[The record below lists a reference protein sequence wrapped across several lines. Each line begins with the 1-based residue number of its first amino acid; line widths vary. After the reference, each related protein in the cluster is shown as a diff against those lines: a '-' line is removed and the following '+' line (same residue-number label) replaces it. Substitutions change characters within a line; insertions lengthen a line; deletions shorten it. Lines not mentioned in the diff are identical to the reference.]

1 MPCHV
6 PATSV
11 SCRRRTHYQKRPPA
25 PLAQLDLSKPGE
37 AWAED
42 YLRRACSGRSP
53 MWRLLDLR
61 RDESSLRVAVRWMKC
76 DDQGPFSVVTLSL
89 VEMAL
94 HWNYFDSETAA
105 RKALADTPAM
115 KSAEASTTLG
125 SRRNRTKQRPSR

>member
-11 SCRRRTHYQKRPPA
+11 SCRRRSFYQKRPPT

-53 MWRLLDLR
+53 MWRLIDLR
-61 RDESSLRVAVRWMKC
+61 RDESSLRVAVRWTKS
-76 DDQGPFSVVTLSL
+76 DGQGPFSVVTLSL
-89 VEMAL
+89 VEVEL
-94 HWNYFDSETAA
+94 HWKYFDTETAA
-105 RKALADTPAM
+105 RKALDEKPEERESISLSSGEPER
-115 KSAEASTTLG
+115 KG
-125 SRRNRTKQRPSR
+125 R

>member
-11 SCRRRTHYQKRPPA
+11 SCRRRSFYQKRPPT

-53 MWRLLDLR
+53 MWRLIDLR
-61 RDESSLRVAVRWMKC
+61 RDESSLRVAVRWTKS
-76 DDQGPFSVVTLSL
+76 DGQGPFSVVTLSL
-89 VEMAL
+89 VEVEL
-94 HWNYFDSETAA
+94 HWKYFDTETAA
-105 RKALADTPAM
+105 RKALDEKPEERESISM
-115 KSAEASTTLG
+115 S
-125 SRRNRTKQRPSR
+125 SRVPERKGR